1 MSTEKNAKDLLG
13 KEEGIDF
20 GKIFRIV
27 LMQSK
32 IVIGIIILFFALS
45 LSYYIFATKTYK
57 ITSLV
62 QVMPSNQQNNLGND
76 LALDLFL
83 GSSNTSDLDIIED
96 IYKSRTKLLEI
107 IKINKLNFE
116 IKDNDYK
123 QFIDFLELSELPE
136 NKKEFLYLKFNEDN
150 FEIFNSEKAL
160 INSLPYN
167 KLNSDEK
174 INIQVRKP
182 NNINPK
188 MYEIEYRRPE
198 DIIKKIKNKFQV
210 QSLLS
215 QRNFSQ
221 RNSGLLEISYLSQ
234 DRKEGVKVLDFAN
247 ELFLSDNIEV
257 ESEQARKAIDFIDQ
271 RVLAVESDLRIEKN
285 QLKDF
290 REQNSSVDVE
300 LEIQSIIESLN
311 EIESQINSVDIDIT
325 KARNT
330 YTSTNPLYL
339 DLLNQKATLIS
350 QKDKIESK
358 IKRLPLAQQEYIDL
372 FRNVENTEE
381 VYQQLLSKRLE
392 YSIKEA
398 STLGN
403 IRIVDTAYVEGIVSP
418 RITIIFYSIFVS
430 FFMAIFFA
438 IVRGN
443 YFLPIS
449 NPAELAD
456 NNVDTSIIGVLPFA
470 DDKTT
475 EGDERLANSIES
487 VLVNISTLEKEKDN
501 SLAKKIVITSPTSGN
516 GKSFSCKEIVK
527 KYALLGKKVLLMDC
541 DYKRGTQREAFKL
554 NKFSLNDFRNITE
567 DNIEKL
573 KVEDNLYVLPKIS
586 KLTSSFKFIYSLEF
600 ENKFRIFEENFDYIV
615 IDTGPIL
622 AVSDTSMLL
631 GKADFTV
638 GVVRHGVS
646 KLNEIKQQLKK

>member
-300 LEIQSIIESLN
+300 LEIQS
-311 EIESQINSVDIDIT
+311 
-325 KARNT
+325 
-330 YTSTNPLYL
+330 
-339 DLLNQKATLIS
+339 
-350 QKDKIESK
+350 
-358 IKRLPLAQQEYIDL
+358 
-372 FRNVENTEE
+372 
-381 VYQQLLSKRLE
+381 
-392 YSIKEA
+392 
-398 STLGN
+398 
-403 IRIVDTAYVEGIVSP
+403 
-418 RITIIFYSIFVS
+418 
-430 FFMAIFFA
+430 
-438 IVRGN
+438 
-443 YFLPIS
+443 
-449 NPAELAD
+449 
-456 NNVDTSIIGVLPFA
+456 
-470 DDKTT
+470 
-475 EGDERLANSIES
+475 
-487 VLVNISTLEKEKDN
+487 
-501 SLAKKIVITSPTSGN
+501 
-516 GKSFSCKEIVK
+516 
-527 KYALLGKKVLLMDC
+527 
-541 DYKRGTQREAFKL
+541 
-554 NKFSLNDFRNITE
+554 
-567 DNIEKL
+567 
-573 KVEDNLYVLPKIS
+573 
-586 KLTSSFKFIYSLEF
+586 
-600 ENKFRIFEENFDYIV
+600 
-615 IDTGPIL
+615 
-622 AVSDTSMLL
+622 
-631 GKADFTV
+631 
-638 GVVRHGVS
+638 
-646 KLNEIKQQLKK
+646 